1 MIKACEHRNQPG
13 HDQRWLVAFPMI
25 SSKEILKLKTDWKK
39 KKKSV
44 TCKKCLFKSP
54 VALLP
59 CLGFQVDIVPL
70 YKTSLRFGGII
81 LPTQSEG
88 VGGQVSHIHFRV
100 V

>member
-1 MIKACEHRNQPG
+1 MAGSLSNDFKYLETENR
-13 HDQRWLVAFPMI
+13 L
-25 SSKEILKLKTDWKK
+25 EKT
-39 KKKSV
+39 KSV

-88 VGGQVSHIHFRV
+88 VGGQVTHIHFRV